1 MTTPQKMLA
10 APDDHRILPCS
21 EMVRRA
27 IDEGVRANAKAEAM
41 KAQAVCKIPSLA
53 VAPNFILVALYK
65 FI

>member
-1 MTTPQKMLA
+1 
-10 APDDHRILPCS
+10 
-21 EMVRRA
+21 MVRRA